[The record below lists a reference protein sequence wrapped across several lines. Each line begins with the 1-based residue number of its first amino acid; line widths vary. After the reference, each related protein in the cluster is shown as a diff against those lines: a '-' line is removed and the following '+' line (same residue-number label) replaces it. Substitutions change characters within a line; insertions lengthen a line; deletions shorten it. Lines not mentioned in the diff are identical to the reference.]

1 METEKFRAWAEIDLD
16 ALLGNHRAVKS
27 RLKKKEKICAV
38 VKADAY
44 GHGAVAVA
52 QCLEPETDFF
62 AVAMAEEAFELR
74 NAGIGKPILVLGVVP
89 PARFEELIR
98 KDVRLSLTSLSMA
111 KKAAKAAAKTGKKA
125 IVHLAVDTGMGRI
138 GFIPGPDA
146 LRQIG
151 EIAGMKELKIEG
163 IFSHFATADE
173 EDDSFADGQE
183 LLFKTFLDALGE
195 CGIRPRVR
203 HLYNSAAILR
213 RKPRYDMAREGLI
226 LYGLYAQPVKDLLPE
241 GVRPVMSVKAR
252 IVQVKTVEAGTPV
265 SYGSTFVTER
275 KTKIATVSMGYGDG
289 LMRALG
295 DGGELLVRGR
305 RAPIVGRV
313 CMDQLML
320 DVSDVPGVK
329 EGDEATVFGFDGE
342 VELSCA
348 EQAEKCGTIS
358 YELLC
363 NVNRRVPRVYIRNG
377 KVVGVASPLPE
388 R

>member
-1 METEKFRAWAEIDLD
+1 
-16 ALLGNHRAVKS
+16 
-27 RLKKKEKICAV
+27 
-38 VKADAY
+38 
-44 GHGAVAVA
+44 
-52 QCLEPETDFF
+52 
-62 AVAMAEEAFELR
+62 
-74 NAGIGKPILVLGVVP
+74 
-89 PARFEELIR
+89 
-98 KDVRLSLTSLSMA
+98 
-111 KKAAKAAAKTGKKA
+111 
-125 IVHLAVDTGMGRI
+125 
-138 GFIPGPDA
+138 
-146 LRQIG
+146 
-151 EIAGMKELKIEG
+151 
-163 IFSHFATADE
+163 
-173 EDDSFADGQE
+173 
-183 LLFKTFLDALGE
+183 
-195 CGIRPRVR
+195 
-203 HLYNSAAILR
+203 
-213 RKPRYDMAREGLI
+213 
-226 LYGLYAQPVKDLLPE
+226 
-241 GVRPVMSVKAR
+241 
-252 IVQVKTVEAGTPV
+252 
-265 SYGSTFVTER
+265 
-275 KTKIATVSMGYGDG
+275 MGYGDG